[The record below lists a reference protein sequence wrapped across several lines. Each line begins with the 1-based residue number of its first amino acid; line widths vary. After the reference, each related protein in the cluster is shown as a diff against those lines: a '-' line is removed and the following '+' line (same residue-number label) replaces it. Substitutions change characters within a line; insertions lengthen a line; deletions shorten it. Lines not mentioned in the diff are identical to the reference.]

1 MDKFWENYITTRPVD
16 SKGAFDAFKQ
26 MNQDPRPTIPGPR
39 NMQLAKAS
47 PWDYTSNVNNPDLE
61 QSEFLRP
68 GETLEDWEPNP
79 FLKPHAEGG
88 RAGYNDGQLVRP
100 TVDGSRPGYMGEDK
114 ITELAKKYQ
123 KAGSE
128 TTLPNI
134 KSKIRKNRLTKDIID
149 KFIKRGV
156 LTGGFRK
163 KAVENPKFYKT
174 VLSELNKVKK
184 QRNKNVFFDYDDV
197 IKTGKWYKNLR
208 TRLGNLNDADT
219 DRIVKKVLSEE
230 FPGSYYGQSA
240 MRDFRRDKVVKAF
253 INYLDVNGELD
264 GGEKRLPELKKFQG
278 VGNKQFRNINETF
291 QEWTKR
297 EFEIKGIDRKKLTA
311 DQIKQLKN
319 WSPEYSNIKSIA
331 KEKSLKFLNDL
342 NTNNPN
348 LSAKEVRQRF
358 FKKFPDVTEGSF
370 NARITHLTQLK
381 NSGAYTVGGGTRT
394 FKWIVSDKNRSP
406 WLKELLGLKFKGNY
420 SSFINR
426 GDKLLARGLPEE
438 ANRLYAAAEKYF
450 GSKGIFTKY
459 EGQGEHP
466 FSRVFGSGPIGNELK
481 INSLV
486 RGDLNM
492 FKRLNFDE
500 PVVRLLTEYN
510 KSTTTPKRRNEL
522 KTLIED
528 RKKLMNYL
536 TESPNEKGIVES
548 VKFNYGSKKMTVSA
562 NVVDIDKVKNFNV
575 EDYVKRGESYLEAFK
590 TKGAGLFDES
600 EQIIRQKLD
609 QKGIHKFLKQ
619 SDFNIDKCL
628 SSGGRVGFANPAG
641 LVGPN
646 QCIIGVINDEMKLAK
661 KSGDMAK
668 FSKFGKLARA
678 GGYLV
683 GWVDIPIELAF
694 ALPHLLAGNIQDAK
708 AATTAGLFGYG
719 GKKLEQIDQEK
730 NPEAYKYFKHVQDI
744 NDWMDAFNQEQN
756 AAAKLEEVPE
766 DYAETYKKHGD
777 KSGYIDFYLKQYE
790 EGAAKQKNITE
801 NYIGYTTEGEEDL
814 RLLDLG
820 KEEGKKYLRETVK
833 KEWEKGMPIKVDFT
847 GISYNEPFN
856 IKPYHW
862 APFKED
868 KITSLE
874 QQIKQ
879 KGESF
884 YGGFMKPGVK
894 AAAER
899 LGKPDLYDDWYDAF
913 YGKDPREAHSS
924 LPLEWTDQLAE
935 LEKKELYRDLADK
948 LARPGGAELK
958 KSLIEQGFDFEPF
971 REYNLQTTGGW
982 MSEGGRAGY
991 MGGGIAG
998 IRKPDA
1004 IPPERQGL
1012 RSIMINCKKY

>member
-319 WSPEYSNIKSIA
+319 WSPEYSSIKSIA

-510 KSTTTPKRRNEL
+510 KNTTTLARRNEL

-590 TKGAGLFDES
+590 TKGASLFDES
-600 EQIIRQKLD
+600 GQIIRQK
-609 QKGIHKFLKQ
+609 
-619 SDFNIDKCL
+619 IDL
-628 SSGGRVGFANPAG
+628 SQV
-641 LVGPN
+641 
-646 QCIIGVINDEMKLAK
+646 
-661 KSGDMAK
+661 
-668 FSKFGKLARA
+668 
-678 GGYLV
+678 
-683 GWVDIPIELAF
+683 
-694 ALPHLLAGNIQDAK
+694 
-708 AATTAGLFGYG
+708 
-719 GKKLEQIDQEK
+719 
-730 NPEAYKYFKHVQDI
+730 
-744 NDWMDAFNQEQN
+744 
-756 AAAKLEEVPE
+756 
-766 DYAETYKKHGD
+766 
-777 KSGYIDFYLKQYE
+777 
-790 EGAAKQKNITE
+790 
-801 NYIGYTTEGEEDL
+801 
-814 RLLDLG
+814 
-820 KEEGKKYLRETVK
+820 
-833 KEWEKGMPIKVDFT
+833 
-847 GISYNEPFN
+847 
-856 IKPYHW
+856 
-862 APFKED
+862 
-868 KITSLE
+868 
-874 QQIKQ
+874 
-879 KGESF
+879 
-884 YGGFMKPGVK
+884 
-894 AAAER
+894 
-899 LGKPDLYDDWYDAF
+899 
-913 YGKDPREAHSS
+913 
-924 LPLEWTDQLAE
+924 
-935 LEKKELYRDLADK
+935 
-948 LARPGGAELK
+948 
-958 KSLIEQGFDFEPF
+958 
-971 REYNLQTTGGW
+971 
-982 MSEGGRAGY
+982 
-991 MGGGIAG
+991 
-998 IRKPDA
+998 
-1004 IPPERQGL
+1004 
-1012 RSIMINCKKY
+1012 